1 MANENE
7 SEFFALF
14 NKLFLAG
21 AGIIFF
27 VVVCFALYFV
37 LISAF
42 NSKNKE
48 KQPENRSQQIELP
61 ASNAGNS
68 EQTQTHLLYSKTDVK
83 IKRESGLASF
93 TVNTLKDIKG
103 FSSSGIPYITDSK
116 NWNKADVVM
125 SAKGKYNGEN
135 AIADLLFKNE
145 GTANA
150 AHWLVGVYIWK
161 IPEGN
166 LEREQWLK
174 M

>member
-1 MANENE
+1 MAKENE
-7 SEFFALF
+7 SEFFAWF
-14 NKLFLAG
+14 NKLFLAA

-42 NSKNKE
+42 NKNKE
-48 KQPENRSQQIELP
+48 KQPENRSQQMELP

-68 EQTQTHLLYSKTDVK
+68 EKTPTHLLYSKTDMKVK
-83 IKRESGLASF
+83 RDSGLTSF
-93 TVNTLKDIKG
+93 TVNTLRGIKE
-103 FSSSGIPYITDSK
+103 FTSQEIPYITDSK

-125 SAKGKYNGEN
+125 SAKGKYNGED

-145 GTANA
+145 GSANA
-150 AHWLVGVYIWK
+150 AHWLVGIYIWK

-166 LEREQWLK
+166 SEREQWLK